1 MKAKITKIA
10 VDFDGVLSNFNSGW
24 KSSRDTSDPPVD
36 GAIVWLSQLL
46 QDDHFEVIIYSAR
59 NFRWGGK
66 KAIKRWLHLWGLTK
80 NNIKKIKF
88 PWFKPVCSF
97 LLDDRVMCFK
107 GKFPS
112 KSEILNFKPWH
123 GKGIW

>member
-46 QDDHFEVIIYSAR
+46 QDDHLEVIIYSAR
-59 NFRWGGK
+59 NFRW
-66 KAIKRWLHLWGLTK
+66 
-80 NNIKKIKF
+80 
-88 PWFKPVCSF
+88 
-97 LLDDRVMCFK
+97 
-107 GKFPS
+107 
-112 KSEILNFKPWH
+112 
-123 GKGIW
+123 